1 MITPIFSPPSMLCSF
16 PLGSERTTLR
26 VSILDNGDLDFD
38 VDEGLKER
46 MAVLLEAVGL
56 GVCIELARKE
66 SM

>member
-1 MITPIFSPPSMLCSF
+1 
-16 PLGSERTTLR
+16 

-46 MAVLLEAVGL
+46 MAGLLEAVGL